1 MKKLI
6 YFVIINFFLLSKSF
20 ALIEVDITRG
30 NLDPLPIAISPLHVD
45 IKSEDYDGIKIKV
58 LGEDISKIIEDN
70 FRSTGL
76 FNPLKKDGT
85 IMKSEILDHQRMNRP
100 GQKFYKVLAES
111 ALRAVRLCQP
121 LKVPPTG
128 YDKWKELQLNFN
140 PTEMLRG

>member
-1 MKKLI
+1 MKKL
-6 YFVIINFFLLSKSF
+6 FIIFLLNIFYINESF

-30 NLDPLPIAISPLHVD
+30 NLDPLPIAVSPLHVD
-45 IKSEDYDGIKIKV
+45 VKSENFNDVKV
-58 LGEDISKIIEDN
+58 KNLGNNISEIIENN
-70 FRSTGL
+70 FRATGL

-128 YDKWKELQLNFN
+128 YDKWKEIQLNFN